1 MEKACER
8 RTTAFYDSLSALFQG
23 MKSTGLIH
31 VAGEEVSM
39 LAGNPDRKRDQF
51 RSADM
56 GPVSRMQEVPF
67 KRSCHEGAYA
77 LLDPAGND
85 GPCNGGEGKNRNPA
99 ENARAFDENSSK
111 VKRQKICTESN
122 HNSTPS
128 R

>member
-23 MKSTGLIH
+23 MKSTRLIH
-31 VAGEEVSM
+31 GAGEERSM
-39 LAGNPDRKRDQF
+39 IAGNPDRKRDKF
-51 RSADM
+51 RYADIRL
-56 GPVSRMQEVPF
+56 VNRMQEVPF
-67 KRSCHEGAYA
+67 KHSCHEGAYA

-85 GPCNGGEGKNRNPA
+85 GPCNSGEGKNRNPA
-99 ENARAFDENSSK
+99 ENARAFDVNRSK